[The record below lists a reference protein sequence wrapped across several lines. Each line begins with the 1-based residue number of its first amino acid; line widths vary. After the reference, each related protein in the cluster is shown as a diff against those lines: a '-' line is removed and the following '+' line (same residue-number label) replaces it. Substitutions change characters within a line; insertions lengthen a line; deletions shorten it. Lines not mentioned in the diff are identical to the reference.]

1 MRTLL
6 AGVITA
12 AILAASGGSVRAE
25 VRVTFTDPQG
35 FTDAWLYGPPRITE
49 ASPALVGLRRLL
61 ERLGQRLP
69 PGQDLAI
76 EVRDVDLAGFMPP
89 ARIPSPGIRVIDP
102 TTWPRITLRY
112 TLTERGRAV
121 ASGEAVVSDM
131 AYLQRPGVGRSTD
144 PLRYEE
150 PMLRDWFATQFPA
163 APR

>member
-1 MRTLL
+1 MRAML
-6 AGVITA
+6 A
-12 AILAASGGSVRAE
+12 AIIATSLVAPSGAARAE
-25 VRVTFTDPQG
+25 VRVTFADPQG

-49 ASPALVGLRRLL
+49 DSPALAGLRRLL

-69 PGQDLAI
+69 AGQDLAI

-112 TLTERGRAV
+112 TLTEQGRTV
-121 ASGEAVVSDM
+121 ASGDAVVSDM

-150 PMLRDWFATQFPA
+150 PMLRDWFATQFPT

>member
-1 MRTLL
+1 MRAML
-6 AGVITA
+6 AA
-12 AILAASGGSVRAE
+12 AIATGLVAPGGAARAE
-25 VRVTFTDPQG
+25 VRVTFTDPRS
-35 FTDAWLYGPPRITE
+35 FTDAWLYGPLRVTE
-49 ASPALVGLRRLL
+49 DSPALAGLRRLF

-69 PGQDLAI
+69 AGQVLAI
-76 EVRDVDLAGFMPP
+76 EVCDVDLAGSMPP
-89 ARIPSPGIRVIDP
+89 ARIPNPGIRVIDP

-112 TLTERGRAV
+112 TLTERGRTV